1 MKGASMLENLHVK
14 NLALIEEED
23 ITFLDGLHILSGETG
38 AGKSIILGA
47 LGLALGGKVS
57 KDMLRDPG
65 KEALVEAV
73 FRITR
78 DSQRKQLAEL
88 DIEPYDDEVILSR
101 KITESRSVA
110 KINGEM
116 VPAIKMKE
124 VGDIF
129 LDIHGQNDH
138 QSLLHKKKHL
148 EMLDEYAKNEVGP
161 LKERMQTAYKTY
173 AAKQQEWKEA
183 NQLDGDREREISFL
197 EYEIKEITEANLEI
211 GEDARFENQYRRLS
225 NSKRIM
231 EALSEALSEAYQQ
244 TSGSDGASEQVG
256 RAVQRLHQ
264 ILSYDEALEPMFE
277 SLNDIDSLLSDF
289 NRDLSQYMAE
299 AEFDEEMFAQ
309 IDGRL
314 NEINRLKDKYGATIE
329 DILAAKQEKEDRLEK
344 LMHHEAYLA
353 KLTQA
358 LNDAKKEAEDAAFAL
373 SGMRK
378 RYAKELSGKVEE
390 ALMDLNFLD
399 VHFSMEFLQT
409 DHIGADGYDDAQ
421 FMIRTNPGE
430 PIRPLKDIASGGEM
444 SRIMLAIK
452 TVLAEHDDIDTLIFD
467 EIDAGISGRTAQ
479 AVSEKLHLVAKEH
492 QVICI
497 THLPQIAAMADHHY
511 LIQKDVV
518 GNETISS
525 IEALSYHDSIKE
537 LARMLGGTTITQTVL
552 DNAKEMKDLAQGKK
566 DV

>member
-1 MKGASMLENLHVK
+1 MLENLHVK

-57 KDMLRDPG
+57 KEMLRDG
-65 KEALVEAV
+65 DKEALVEAV
-73 FRITR
+73 FRVTR
-78 DSQRKQLAEL
+78 ESQRKQLAAL
-88 DIEPYDDEVILSR
+88 DVEPYDDQIILSR

-116 VPAIKMKE
+116 VPAVKMKQ

-148 EMLDEYAKNEVGP
+148 EMLDEYAKSEVQP
-161 LKERMQTAYKTY
+161 LKERMHTAYKKY
-173 AAKQQEWKEA
+173 AQKQQEWQDA
-183 NQLDGDREREISFL
+183 DRVDGDREREISFL
-197 EYEIKEITEANLEI
+197 EYEIHEIAEANLQV
-211 GEDARFENQYRRLS
+211 GEDERCESQYRRLS

-231 EALSEALSEAYQQ
+231 EALGEAQQ
-244 TSGSDGASEQVG
+244 MSAGADGASDQIG
-256 RAVQRLHQ
+256 RAIQRLHQ
-264 ILSYDEALEPMFE
+264 VVVYDEALSPMLD
-277 SLNDIDSLLSDF
+277 SLSDIDSLLSDF
-289 NRDLSQYMAE
+289 NRDLSQYMSE
-299 AEFDEEMFAQ
+299 AEFDEELFAQ

-314 NEINRLKDKYGATIE
+314 NEINRLKDKYGSTIE
-329 DILAAKQEKEDRLEK
+329 QILAAKEEKEERLQK
-344 LMHHEAYLA
+344 LQHYEAYLA
-353 KLTQA
+353 KLSEECKQ
-358 LNDAKKEAEDAAFAL
+358 AKKEAEDAAFAL
-373 SGMRK
+373 SSMRQ
-378 RYAKELSGKVEE
+378 RYAKELSKKVED
-390 ALMDLNFLD
+390 ALLDLNFLD
-399 VHFSMEFLQT
+399 VHFSMEFLQAEK
-409 DHIGADGYDDAQ
+409 IGMDGYDDAQ

-511 LIQKDVV
+511 LIQKDVI

-552 DNAKEMKDLAQGKK
+552 DNAKEMKELAQQKK

>member
-1 MKGASMLENLHVK
+1 MLENLHVK

-57 KDMLRDPG
+57 KEMLRDG
-65 KEALVEAV
+65 DKEALVEAV
-73 FRITR
+73 FRVTR
-78 DSQRKQLAEL
+78 ESQRKQLATL
-88 DIEPYDDEVILSR
+88 DVEPYDDQIILSR

-116 VPAIKMKE
+116 VPAVKMKQ

-148 EMLDEYAKNEVGP
+148 EMLDEYAKSEVQP
-161 LKERMQTAYKTY
+161 LKERMHTAYKKY
-173 AAKQQEWKEA
+173 AQKQQEWQDA
-183 NQLDGDREREISFL
+183 DRLDGDREREISFL
-197 EYEIKEITEANLEI
+197 EYEIHEIADANLQV
-211 GEDARFENQYRRLS
+211 GEDERFESQYRRLS

-231 EALSEALSEAYQQ
+231 EALGEAQQ
-244 TSGSDGASEQVG
+244 MSAGADGASDQIG
-256 RAVQRLHQ
+256 RAIQRLHQ
-264 ILSYDEALEPMFE
+264 VVVYDEALSPMLD
-277 SLNDIDSLLSDF
+277 SLSDIDSLLSDF
-289 NRDLSQYMAE
+289 NRDLSQYMSE
-299 AEFDEEMFAQ
+299 AEFDEELFAQ

-314 NEINRLKDKYGATIE
+314 NEINRLKDKYGSTIE
-329 DILAAKQEKEDRLEK
+329 QILAAKEEKEERLQK
-344 LMHHEAYLA
+344 LQHYEAYLA
-353 KLTQA
+353 KLSEECKQ
-358 LNDAKKEAEDAAFAL
+358 AKKEAEDAAFAL
-373 SGMRK
+373 SSMRQH
-378 RYAKELSGKVEE
+378 YAKELSKKVED
-390 ALMDLNFLD
+390 ALLDLNFLD
-399 VHFSMEFLQT
+399 VHFSMEFLQAEK
-409 DHIGADGYDDAQ
+409 IGMDGYDDAQ

-511 LIQKDVV
+511 LIQKDVI

-552 DNAKEMKDLAQGKK
+552 DNAKEMKELAQQKK

>member
-211 GEDARFENQYRRLS
+211 GEDACFENQYRRLS

-231 EALSEALSEAYQQ
+231 EALSEAYQQ

-256 RAVQRLHQ
+256 RAVQSLHQ

>member
-1 MKGASMLENLHVK
+1 MLENLHVK

-231 EALSEALSEAYQQ
+231 EALSEAYQQ

-264 ILSYDEALEPMFE
+264 TLSYDEALEPMFE

-329 DILAAKQEKEDRLEK
+329 DILATKQEKEDRLEK

>member
-1 MKGASMLENLHVK
+1 MLENLHVK

-57 KDMLRDPG
+57 KEMLRDG
-65 KEALVEAV
+65 DKEALVEAV
-73 FRITR
+73 FRVTR
-78 DSQRKQLAEL
+78 ESQRKQLAAL
-88 DIEPYDDEVILSR
+88 DVEPYDDQIILSR

-116 VPAIKMKE
+116 VPAVKMKQ

-148 EMLDEYAKNEVGP
+148 EMLDEYAKSEVQP
-161 LKERMQTAYKTY
+161 LKERMHTAYKKY
-173 AAKQQEWKEA
+173 AQKQQEWQDA
-183 NQLDGDREREISFL
+183 DRMDGDREREISFL
-197 EYEIKEITEANLEI
+197 EYEIHEIADANLQV
-211 GEDARFENQYRRLS
+211 GEDERFESQYRRLS

-231 EALSEALSEAYQQ
+231 EALGEAQQ
-244 TSGSDGASEQVG
+244 MSAGADGASDQIG
-256 RAVQRLHQ
+256 RAIQRLHQ
-264 ILSYDEALEPMFE
+264 VVVYDEALSPMLD
-277 SLNDIDSLLSDF
+277 SLSDIDSLLSDF
-289 NRDLSQYMAE
+289 NRDLSQYMSE
-299 AEFDEEMFAQ
+299 AEFDEELFAQ

-314 NEINRLKDKYGATIE
+314 NEINRLKDKYGSTIE
-329 DILAAKQEKEDRLEK
+329 QIIAAKEEKEERLQK
-344 LMHHEAYLA
+344 LQHYEAYLA
-353 KLTQA
+353 KLSEECKQ
-358 LNDAKKEAEDAAFAL
+358 AKKEAEDAAFAL
-373 SGMRK
+373 SSMRQH
-378 RYAKELSGKVEE
+378 YAKELSKKVED
-390 ALMDLNFLD
+390 ALLDLNFLD
-399 VHFSMEFLQT
+399 VHFSMEFLQAEK
-409 DHIGADGYDDAQ
+409 IGMDGYDDAQ

-511 LIQKDVV
+511 LIQKDVI

-552 DNAKEMKDLAQGKK
+552 DNAKEMKELAQQKK

>member
-231 EALSEALSEAYQQ
+231 EALSEAYQQ

-277 SLNDIDSLLSDF
+277 SLNYIDSLLSDF

-329 DILAAKQEKEDRLEK
+329 DILATKQEKEDRLEK

>member
-1 MKGASMLENLHVK
+1 MKGASMLEILHVK

-116 VPAIKMKE
+116 VPAIKMKQ

-231 EALSEALSEAYQQ
+231 EALSEAYQQ

>member
-65 KEALVEAV
+65 KEALIEAV

-88 DIEPYDDEVILSR
+88 DIEPYDDEIILSR

-231 EALSEALSEAYQQ
+231 EALSEAYQQ

-329 DILAAKQEKEDRLEK
+329 DILATKQEKEDRLEK

>member
-1 MKGASMLENLHVK
+1 MLENLHVK

-57 KDMLRDPG
+57 KEMLRDG
-65 KEALVEAV
+65 DKEALVEAV
-73 FRITR
+73 FRVTR
-78 DSQRKQLAEL
+78 ESQRKQLAAL
-88 DIEPYDDEVILSR
+88 DVEPYDDQIILSR

-116 VPAIKMKE
+116 VPAVKMKQ

-148 EMLDEYAKNEVGP
+148 EMLDEYAKSEVQP
-161 LKERMQTAYKTY
+161 LKERMQTAYKRY
-173 AAKQQEWKEA
+173 AQKQQEWQDA
-183 NQLDGDREREISFL
+183 DRMDGDREREISFL
-197 EYEIKEITEANLEI
+197 EYEIHEIADANLQV
-211 GEDARFENQYRRLS
+211 GEDERFENQYRRLS

-231 EALSEALSEAYQQ
+231 EALGEAQQ
-244 TSGSDGASEQVG
+244 MSAGVDGASDQIG
-256 RAVQRLHQ
+256 RAIQRLHQ
-264 ILSYDEALEPMFE
+264 VVVYDEALSPMLD
-277 SLNDIDSLLSDF
+277 SLSDIDSLLSDF
-289 NRDLSQYMAE
+289 NRDLSQYMSE
-299 AEFDEEMFAQ
+299 AEFDEELFAQ

-314 NEINRLKDKYGATIE
+314 NEINRLKDKYGSTIE
-329 DILAAKQEKEDRLEK
+329 QILAAKEEKEERLQK
-344 LMHHEAYLA
+344 LQHYEAYLA
-353 KLTQA
+353 KLSEECKQ
-358 LNDAKKEAEDAAFAL
+358 AKKEAEDAAFAL
-373 SGMRK
+373 SSMRQH
-378 RYAKELSGKVEE
+378 YAKELSKKVED
-390 ALMDLNFLD
+390 ALLDLNFFE
-399 VHFSMEFLQT
+399 VHFSMEFLQAEK
-409 DHIGADGYDDAQ
+409 IGMDGYDDAQ

-430 PIRPLKDIASGGEM
+430 PVRPLKDIASGGEM

-511 LIQKDVV
+511 LIQKGVI

-552 DNAKEMKDLAQGKK
+552 DNAKEMKELAQQKK

>member
-211 GEDARFENQYRRLS
+211 GEDACFENQYRRLS

-231 EALSEALSEAYQQ
+231 EALSEAYQQ

>member
-65 KEALVEAV
+65 KEALIEAV

-231 EALSEALSEAYQQ
+231 EALSEAYQQ

-329 DILAAKQEKEDRLEK
+329 DILATKQEKEDRLEK

-430 PIRPLKDIASGGEM
+430 PIRPLKDVASGGEM

>member
-116 VPAIKMKE
+116 VPAIKMKQ

-231 EALSEALSEAYQQ
+231 EALSEAYQQ

-329 DILAAKQEKEDRLEK
+329 DILATKQEKEDRLEK

-390 ALMDLNFLD
+390 ALMDLKFLD

-430 PIRPLKDIASGGEM
+430 PIRPLKDVASGGEM

>member
-1 MKGASMLENLHVK
+1 MLENLHVK

-211 GEDARFENQYRRLS
+211 GEDACFENQYRRLS

-231 EALSEALSEAYQQ
+231 EALSEAYQQ

-329 DILAAKQEKEDRLEK
+329 DILATKQEKEDRLEK

>member
-1 MKGASMLENLHVK
+1 MLENLHVK

-231 EALSEALSEAYQQ
+231 EALSEAYQQ

-329 DILAAKQEKEDRLEK
+329 DILATKQEKEDRLEK

>member
-1 MKGASMLENLHVK
+1 MLENLHVK

-57 KDMLRDPG
+57 KEMLRDG
-65 KEALVEAV
+65 DKEALVEAV
-73 FRITR
+73 FRVTR
-78 DSQRKQLAEL
+78 ESQRKQLATL
-88 DIEPYDDEVILSR
+88 DVEPYDDQIILSR

-116 VPAIKMKE
+116 VPAVKMKQ

-148 EMLDEYAKNEVGP
+148 EMLDEYAKSEVQP
-161 LKERMQTAYKTY
+161 LKERMHTAYKKY
-173 AAKQQEWKEA
+173 AQKQQEWQDA
-183 NQLDGDREREISFL
+183 DRMDGDREREISFL
-197 EYEIKEITEANLEI
+197 EYEIHEIADANLQV
-211 GEDARFENQYRRLS
+211 GEDERFESQYRRLS

-231 EALSEALSEAYQQ
+231 EALGEAQQ
-244 TSGSDGASEQVG
+244 MSAGADGASDQIG
-256 RAVQRLHQ
+256 RAIQRLHQ
-264 ILSYDEALEPMFE
+264 VVVYDEALSPMLD
-277 SLNDIDSLLSDF
+277 SLSDIDSLLSDF
-289 NRDLSQYMAE
+289 NRDLSQYMSE
-299 AEFDEEMFAQ
+299 AEFDEELFAQ

-314 NEINRLKDKYGATIE
+314 NEINRLKDKYGSTIE
-329 DILAAKQEKEDRLEK
+329 QILAAKEEKEERLQK
-344 LMHHEAYLA
+344 LQHYEAYLA
-353 KLTQA
+353 KLSEECKQ
-358 LNDAKKEAEDAAFAL
+358 AKKEAEDAAFAL
-373 SGMRK
+373 SSMRQH
-378 RYAKELSGKVEE
+378 YAKELSKKVED
-390 ALMDLNFLD
+390 ALLDLNFLD
-399 VHFSMEFLQT
+399 VHFSMEFLQAEK
-409 DHIGADGYDDAQ
+409 IGMDGYDDAQ

-467 EIDAGISGRTAQ
+467 EIDAGISGRTAH
-479 AVSEKLHLVAKEH
+479 AVSEKLHLVGKEH

-497 THLPQIAAMADHHY
+497 THVPQIAAMADHHY
-511 LIQKDVV
+511 LIQKDVI

-552 DNAKEMKDLAQGKK
+552 DNAKEMKELAQQKK

>member
-231 EALSEALSEAYQQ
+231 EALSEAYQQ

-329 DILAAKQEKEDRLEK
+329 DILATKQEKEERLEK

>member
-1 MKGASMLENLHVK
+1 MLENLHVK

-57 KDMLRDPG
+57 KEMLRDG
-65 KEALVEAV
+65 DKEALVEAV
-73 FRITR
+73 FRVTR
-78 DSQRKQLAEL
+78 ESQRKQLATL
-88 DIEPYDDEVILSR
+88 DVEPYDDQIILSR

-116 VPAIKMKE
+116 VPAVKMKQ

-148 EMLDEYAKNEVGP
+148 EMLDEYAKSEVQP
-161 LKERMQTAYKTY
+161 LKERMHTAYKKY
-173 AAKQQEWKEA
+173 AQKQQEWQDA
-183 NQLDGDREREISFL
+183 DRMDGDREREISFL
-197 EYEIKEITEANLEI
+197 EYEIHEIADANLQV
-211 GEDARFENQYRRLS
+211 GEDERFESQYRRLS

-231 EALSEALSEAYQQ
+231 EALGEAQQ
-244 TSGSDGASEQVG
+244 MSAGADGASDQIG
-256 RAVQRLHQ
+256 RAIQRLHQ
-264 ILSYDEALEPMFE
+264 VVVYDEALSPMLD
-277 SLNDIDSLLSDF
+277 SLSDIDSLLSDF
-289 NRDLSQYMAE
+289 NRDLSQYMSE
-299 AEFDEEMFAQ
+299 AEFDEELFAQ

-314 NEINRLKDKYGATIE
+314 NEINRLKDKYGSTIE
-329 DILAAKQEKEDRLEK
+329 QILAAKEEKEERLQK
-344 LMHHEAYLA
+344 LQHYEAYLA
-353 KLTQA
+353 KLSEECKQ
-358 LNDAKKEAEDAAFAL
+358 AKKEAEDAAFSL
-373 SGMRK
+373 SSMRQH
-378 RYAKELSGKVEE
+378 YAKELSKKVED
-390 ALMDLNFLD
+390 ALLDLNFLD
-399 VHFSMEFLQT
+399 VHFSMEFLQAEK
-409 DHIGADGYDDAQ
+409 IGMDGYDDAQ

-511 LIQKDVV
+511 LIQKDVI

-552 DNAKEMKDLAQGKK
+552 DNAKEMKELAQQKK

>member
-231 EALSEALSEAYQQ
+231 EALSEAYQQ

-277 SLNDIDSLLSDF
+277 SLNDIDSLLADF

-353 KLTQA
+353 KLTQT

>member
-47 LGLALGGKVS
+47 LGLALGGKVL

-231 EALSEALSEAYQQ
+231 EALSEAYQQ

-299 AEFDEEMFAQ
+299 TEFDEEMFAQ

-467 EIDAGISGRTAQ
+467 EINAGISGRTAQ

>member
-1 MKGASMLENLHVK
+1 MLENLHVK

-57 KDMLRDPG
+57 KEMLRDG
-65 KEALVEAV
+65 DKEALVEAV
-73 FRITR
+73 FRVTR
-78 DSQRKQLAEL
+78 ESQRKQLAAL
-88 DIEPYDDEVILSR
+88 DVEPYDDQIILSR

-116 VPAIKMKE
+116 VPAVKMKQ

-148 EMLDEYAKNEVGP
+148 EMLDEYAKSEVQP
-161 LKERMQTAYKTY
+161 LKERMHTAYKKY
-173 AAKQQEWKEA
+173 AQKQQEWQDA
-183 NQLDGDREREISFL
+183 DRIDGDREREISFL
-197 EYEIKEITEANLEI
+197 EYEIHEIAEANLQV
-211 GEDARFENQYRRLS
+211 GEDERFESQYRRLS

-231 EALSEALSEAYQQ
+231 EALGEAQQ
-244 TSGSDGASEQVG
+244 MSAGADGASDQIG
-256 RAVQRLHQ
+256 RAIQRLHQ
-264 ILSYDEALEPMFE
+264 VVVYDEALSPMLD
-277 SLNDIDSLLSDF
+277 SLSDIDSLLSDF
-289 NRDLSQYMAE
+289 NRDLSQYMSE
-299 AEFDEEMFAQ
+299 AEFDEELFAQ

-314 NEINRLKDKYGATIE
+314 NEINRLKDKYGSTIE
-329 DILAAKQEKEDRLEK
+329 QILAAKEEKEERLQK
-344 LMHHEAYLA
+344 LQHYEAYLA
-353 KLTQA
+353 KLSEECKQ
-358 LNDAKKEAEDAAFAL
+358 AKKEAEDAAFAL
-373 SGMRK
+373 SSMRQ
-378 RYAKELSGKVEE
+378 RYAKELSKKVED
-390 ALMDLNFLD
+390 ALLDLNFLD
-399 VHFSMEFLQT
+399 VHFSMEFLQAEK
-409 DHIGADGYDDAQ
+409 IGVDGYDDAQ

-511 LIQKDVV
+511 LIQKDVI

-552 DNAKEMKDLAQGKK
+552 DNAKEMKELAQQKK

>member
-116 VPAIKMKE
+116 VPAIKMKQ

-161 LKERMQTAYKTY
+161 LKERMLTAYKTY

-211 GEDARFENQYRRLS
+211 GEDARFVNQYRRLS

-231 EALSEALSEAYQQ
+231 EALSEAYQQ

-299 AEFDEEMFAQ
+299 TEFDEEMFAQ

-344 LMHHEAYLA
+344 LMHHEVYLA

>member
-65 KEALVEAV
+65 KEALIEAV

-211 GEDARFENQYRRLS
+211 GEDACFENQYRRLS

-231 EALSEALSEAYQQ
+231 EALSEAYQQ

-329 DILAAKQEKEDRLEK
+329 DILAAKQEKEDRLER

>member
-1 MKGASMLENLHVK
+1 MLENLHVK

-116 VPAIKMKE
+116 VPAIKMKQ

-231 EALSEALSEAYQQ
+231 EALSEAYQQ

-329 DILAAKQEKEDRLEK
+329 DILATKQEKEDRLEK

-390 ALMDLNFLD
+390 ALMDLKFLD

>member
-1 MKGASMLENLHVK
+1 MLENLHVK

-183 NQLDGDREREISFL
+183 NQWDGDREREISFL

-231 EALSEALSEAYQQ
+231 EALSEAYQQ

-329 DILAAKQEKEDRLEK
+329 DILATKQEKEDRLEK

>member
-1 MKGASMLENLHVK
+1 MLENLHVK

-57 KDMLRDPG
+57 KEMLRDG
-65 KEALVEAV
+65 DKEALVEAV
-73 FRITR
+73 FRVTR
-78 DSQRKQLAEL
+78 ESQRKQLAAL
-88 DIEPYDDEVILSR
+88 DVEPYDDQIILSR

-116 VPAIKMKE
+116 VPAVKMKQ

-148 EMLDEYAKNEVGP
+148 EMLDEYAKSEVQP
-161 LKERMQTAYKTY
+161 LKERMHTAYKKY
-173 AAKQQEWKEA
+173 AQKQQEWQDA
-183 NQLDGDREREISFL
+183 DRMDGDREREISFL
-197 EYEIKEITEANLEI
+197 EYEIHEIADANLQV
-211 GEDARFENQYRRLS
+211 GEDERFESQYRRLS

-231 EALSEALSEAYQQ
+231 EALGEAQQ
-244 TSGSDGASEQVG
+244 MSAGADGASDQIG
-256 RAVQRLHQ
+256 RAIQRLHQ
-264 ILSYDEALEPMFE
+264 VVVYDEALSPMLD
-277 SLNDIDSLLSDF
+277 SLSDIDSLLSDF
-289 NRDLSQYMAE
+289 NRDLSQYMSE
-299 AEFDEEMFAQ
+299 AEFDEELFAQ

-314 NEINRLKDKYGATIE
+314 NEINRLKDKYGSTIE
-329 DILAAKQEKEDRLEK
+329 QIIAAKEEKEERLQK
-344 LMHHEAYLA
+344 LQHYEAYLA
-353 KLTQA
+353 KLSEECKQ
-358 LNDAKKEAEDAAFAL
+358 AKKEAEDAAFAL
-373 SGMRK
+373 SSMRQH
-378 RYAKELSGKVEE
+378 YAKELSKKVED
-390 ALMDLNFLD
+390 ALLDLNFLD
-399 VHFSMEFLQT
+399 VHFSMEFLQAEK
-409 DHIGADGYDDAQ
+409 IGMDGYDDAQ

-479 AVSEKLHLVAKEH
+479 AVSEKLHLVAKKH

-511 LIQKDVV
+511 LIQKDVI

-552 DNAKEMKDLAQGKK
+552 DNAKEMKELAQQKK

>member
-1 MKGASMLENLHVK
+1 MLENLHVK

-211 GEDARFENQYRRLS
+211 GEDACFENQYRRLS

-231 EALSEALSEAYQQ
+231 EALSEAYQQ

-329 DILAAKQEKEDRLEK
+329 DILAAKQEKEDRLER

>member
-1 MKGASMLENLHVK
+1 MLENLHVK

-47 LGLALGGKVS
+47 LGLALGGKAS
-57 KDMLRDPG
+57 KEMLRDG
-65 KEALVEAV
+65 DKEALVEAV
-73 FRITR
+73 FRVTR
-78 DSQRKQLAEL
+78 ESQRKQLAAL
-88 DIEPYDDEVILSR
+88 DVEPYDDQIILSR

-116 VPAIKMKE
+116 VPAVKMKQ

-148 EMLDEYAKNEVGP
+148 EMLDEYAKSEVQP
-161 LKERMQTAYKTY
+161 LKERMHTAYKKY
-173 AAKQQEWKEA
+173 AQKQQEWQDA
-183 NQLDGDREREISFL
+183 DRMDGDREREISFL
-197 EYEIKEITEANLEI
+197 EYEIHEIADANLQV
-211 GEDARFENQYRRLS
+211 GEDERFESQYRRLS

-231 EALSEALSEAYQQ
+231 EALGEAQQ
-244 TSGSDGASEQVG
+244 MSAGADGASDQIG
-256 RAVQRLHQ
+256 RAIQRLHQ
-264 ILSYDEALEPMFE
+264 VVVYDEALSPMLD
-277 SLNDIDSLLSDF
+277 SLSDIDSLLSDF
-289 NRDLSQYMAE
+289 NRDLSQYMSE
-299 AEFDEEMFAQ
+299 AEFDEELFAQ

-314 NEINRLKDKYGATIE
+314 NEINRLKDKYGSTIE
-329 DILAAKQEKEDRLEK
+329 QILAAKEEKEERLQK
-344 LMHHEAYLA
+344 LQHYEAYLV
-353 KLTQA
+353 KLSEECKQ
-358 LNDAKKEAEDAAFAL
+358 AKKEAEDAALAL
-373 SGMRK
+373 SSMRQH
-378 RYAKELSGKVEE
+378 YAKELSKKVED
-390 ALMDLNFLD
+390 ALLDLNFLD
-399 VHFSMEFLQT
+399 VHFSMEFLQAEK
-409 DHIGADGYDDAQ
+409 IGMDGYDDAQ

-511 LIQKDVV
+511 LIQKDVI

-552 DNAKEMKDLAQGKK
+552 DNAKEMKELAQQKK

>member
-1 MKGASMLENLHVK
+1 MLENLHVK

-231 EALSEALSEAYQQ
+231 EALAEAYQQ

-299 AEFDEEMFAQ
+299 TEFDEEMFAQ

>member
-1 MKGASMLENLHVK
+1 MLENLHVK

-57 KDMLRDPG
+57 KEMLRDG
-65 KEALVEAV
+65 DKEALVEAV
-73 FRITR
+73 FRVTR
-78 DSQRKQLAEL
+78 ESQRKQLAAL
-88 DIEPYDDEVILSR
+88 DVEPYDDQIILSR

-116 VPAIKMKE
+116 VPAVKMKQ

-148 EMLDEYAKNEVGP
+148 EMLDEYAKSEVQP
-161 LKERMQTAYKTY
+161 LKERMHTAYKKY
-173 AAKQQEWKEA
+173 AQKQQEWQDA
-183 NQLDGDREREISFL
+183 DRMDGDREREISFL
-197 EYEIKEITEANLEI
+197 EYEIHEIADANLQV
-211 GEDARFENQYRRLS
+211 GEDERFESQYRRLS

-231 EALSEALSEAYQQ
+231 EALGEAQQ
-244 TSGSDGASEQVG
+244 MSAGADGASDQIG
-256 RAVQRLHQ
+256 RAIQRLHQ
-264 ILSYDEALEPMFE
+264 VVVYDEALSPMLD
-277 SLNDIDSLLSDF
+277 SLSDIDSLLSDF
-289 NRDLSQYMAE
+289 NRDLSQYMSE
-299 AEFDEEMFAQ
+299 AEFDEELFAQ

-314 NEINRLKDKYGATIE
+314 NEINRLKDKYGSTIE
-329 DILAAKQEKEDRLEK
+329 QILAAKEEKEERLQK
-344 LMHHEAYLA
+344 LQHYEAYLA
-353 KLTQA
+353 KLSEECKQ
-358 LNDAKKEAEDAAFAL
+358 AKKEAEDAAFAL
-373 SGMRK
+373 SSMRQ
-378 RYAKELSGKVEE
+378 RYAKELSKKVED
-390 ALMDLNFLD
+390 ALLDLNFLD
-399 VHFSMEFLQT
+399 IHFSMEFLQAEK
-409 DHIGADGYDDAQ
+409 IGMDGYDDAQ

-552 DNAKEMKDLAQGKK
+552 DNAKEMKELAQQKK

>member
-231 EALSEALSEAYQQ
+231 EALSEAYQQ

-329 DILAAKQEKEDRLEK
+329 DILATKQEKEECLEK

>member
-1 MKGASMLENLHVK
+1 MLENLHVK

-57 KDMLRDPG
+57 KEMLRDG
-65 KEALVEAV
+65 DKEALVEAV
-73 FRITR
+73 FRVTR
-78 DSQRKQLAEL
+78 ESQRKQLAAL
-88 DIEPYDDEVILSR
+88 DVEPYDDQIILSR

-116 VPAIKMKE
+116 VPAVKMKQ

-148 EMLDEYAKNEVGP
+148 EMLDEYAKSEVQP
-161 LKERMQTAYKTY
+161 LKERMHTAYKKY
-173 AAKQQEWKEA
+173 AQKQQEWQDA
-183 NQLDGDREREISFL
+183 DRIDGDREREISFL
-197 EYEIKEITEANLEI
+197 EYEIHEIAEANLQV
-211 GEDARFENQYRRLS
+211 GEDERFESQYRRLS

-231 EALSEALSEAYQQ
+231 EALGEAQQ
-244 TSGSDGASEQVG
+244 MSAGADGASDQIG
-256 RAVQRLHQ
+256 RAIQRLHQ
-264 ILSYDEALEPMFE
+264 VVVYDEALSPMLD
-277 SLNDIDSLLSDF
+277 SLSDIDSLLSDF
-289 NRDLSQYMAE
+289 NRDLSQYMSE
-299 AEFDEEMFAQ
+299 AEFDEELFAQ

-314 NEINRLKDKYGATIE
+314 NEINRLKDKYGSTIE
-329 DILAAKQEKEDRLEK
+329 QILAAKEEKEERLQK
-344 LMHHEAYLA
+344 LQHYEAYLA
-353 KLTQA
+353 KLSEECKQ
-358 LNDAKKEAEDAAFAL
+358 AKKEAEDAAFAL
-373 SGMRK
+373 SSMRQ
-378 RYAKELSGKVEE
+378 RYAKELSKKVED
-390 ALMDLNFLD
+390 ALLDLNFLD
-399 VHFSMEFLQT
+399 VHFSMEFLQAEK
-409 DHIGADGYDDAQ
+409 IGMDGYDDAQ

-511 LIQKDVV
+511 LIQKDVI

-552 DNAKEMKDLAQGKK
+552 DNAKEMKELAQQKK

>member
-1 MKGASMLENLHVK
+1 MLENLHVK

-88 DIEPYDDEVILSR
+88 DIEPYDDEIILSR

-231 EALSEALSEAYQQ
+231 EALSEAYQQ

>member
-1 MKGASMLENLHVK
+1 MLENLHVK

-57 KDMLRDPG
+57 KEMLRDG
-65 KEALVEAV
+65 DKEALVEAV
-73 FRITR
+73 FRVTR
-78 DSQRKQLAEL
+78 ESQRKQLAAL
-88 DIEPYDDEVILSR
+88 DVEPYDDQIILSR

-116 VPAIKMKE
+116 VPAVKMKQ

-148 EMLDEYAKNEVGP
+148 EMLDEYAKSEVQP
-161 LKERMQTAYKTY
+161 LKERMHTAYKKY
-173 AAKQQEWKEA
+173 AQKQQEWQDA
-183 NQLDGDREREISFL
+183 DRMDGDREREISFL
-197 EYEIKEITEANLEI
+197 EYEIHEIADANLQV
-211 GEDARFENQYRRLS
+211 GEDERFESQYRRLS

-231 EALSEALSEAYQQ
+231 EALGEAQQ
-244 TSGSDGASEQVG
+244 MSAGADGASDQIG
-256 RAVQRLHQ
+256 RAIQRLHQ
-264 ILSYDEALEPMFE
+264 VVVYDEALLPMLD
-277 SLNDIDSLLSDF
+277 SLSDIDSLLSDF
-289 NRDLSQYMAE
+289 NRDLSQYMSE
-299 AEFDEEMFAQ
+299 AEFDEELFAQ

-314 NEINRLKDKYGATIE
+314 NEINRLKDKYGSTIE
-329 DILAAKQEKEDRLEK
+329 QILAAKEEKEERLQK
-344 LMHHEAYLA
+344 LQHYEAYLA
-353 KLTQA
+353 KLSEECKQ
-358 LNDAKKEAEDAAFAL
+358 AKKEAEDAAFAL
-373 SGMRK
+373 SSMRQH
-378 RYAKELSGKVEE
+378 YAKELSKKVED
-390 ALMDLNFLD
+390 ALLDLNFLD
-399 VHFSMEFLQT
+399 VHFSMEFLQAEK
-409 DHIGADGYDDAQ
+409 IGMDGYDDAQ

-511 LIQKDVV
+511 LIQKDVI

-552 DNAKEMKDLAQGKK
+552 DNAKEMKELAQQKK

>member
-1 MKGASMLENLHVK
+1 MLENLHVK

-57 KDMLRDPG
+57 KEMLRDG
-65 KEALVEAV
+65 DKEALVEAV
-73 FRITR
+73 FRVTR
-78 DSQRKQLAEL
+78 ESQRKQLAAL
-88 DIEPYDDEVILSR
+88 DVEPYDDQIILSR

-116 VPAIKMKE
+116 VPAVKMKQ

-148 EMLDEYAKNEVGP
+148 EMLDEYAKSEVQP
-161 LKERMQTAYKTY
+161 LKERMHTAYKKY
-173 AAKQQEWKEA
+173 AQKQQEWQDA
-183 NQLDGDREREISFL
+183 DRVDGDREREISFL
-197 EYEIKEITEANLEI
+197 EYEIHEIAEANLQV
-211 GEDARFENQYRRLS
+211 GEDERFESQYRRLS

-231 EALSEALSEAYQQ
+231 EALGEAQQ
-244 TSGSDGASEQVG
+244 MSAGADGASDQIG
-256 RAVQRLHQ
+256 RAIQRLHQ
-264 ILSYDEALEPMFE
+264 VVVYDEALSPMLD
-277 SLNDIDSLLSDF
+277 SLSDIDSLLSDF
-289 NRDLSQYMAE
+289 NRDLSQYMSE
-299 AEFDEEMFAQ
+299 AEFDEELFAQ

-314 NEINRLKDKYGATIE
+314 NEINRLKDKYGSTIE
-329 DILAAKQEKEDRLEK
+329 QILAAKEEKEERLQK
-344 LMHHEAYLA
+344 LQHYEEYLA
-353 KLTQA
+353 KLSEECKQ
-358 LNDAKKEAEDAAFAL
+358 AKKEAEDAAFAL
-373 SGMRK
+373 SSMRQ
-378 RYAKELSGKVEE
+378 RYAKELSKKVED
-390 ALMDLNFLD
+390 ALLDLNFLD
-399 VHFSMEFLQT
+399 VHFSMEFLQAEK
-409 DHIGADGYDDAQ
+409 IGMDGYDDAQ

-552 DNAKEMKDLAQGKK
+552 DNAKEMKELAQQKK

>member
-231 EALSEALSEAYQQ
+231 EALSEAYQQ

-329 DILAAKQEKEDRLEK
+329 DILATKQEKEDRLEK

-353 KLTQA
+353 KLTQT